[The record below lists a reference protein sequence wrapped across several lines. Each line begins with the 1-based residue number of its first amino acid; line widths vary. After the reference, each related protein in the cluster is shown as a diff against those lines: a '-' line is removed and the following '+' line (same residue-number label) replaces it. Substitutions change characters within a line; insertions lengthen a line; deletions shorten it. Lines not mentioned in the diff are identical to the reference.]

1 MEKNIE
7 TKDKKNKKEMRKQ
20 KKEKKRT
27 PGWDESLLLAQ
38 FCFPP
43 PPQSRAAH

>member
-7 TKDKKNKKEMRKQ
+7 TKDKKKQ
-20 KKEKKRT
+20 EGDEKTKKEKKRT